1 MPRALHLG
9 PRDRRLQLLELA
21 DGFVV
26 LGDDRPSALLHLVEA
41 LQLVDPDSGLDVG
54 HVVFEAGKDDVVTPR
69 ALGRVALERVTA
81 HAVQAPH
88 ARLVEKLRRAGQ
100 HPALAGGQVLGR
112 VERERDQVGDV
123 HAVGGRADHPAAV
136 ARGQRVRRVLDD
148 GETMPTRDLIDGV
161 HLAGVAVEV
170 DGHDRFDSARL
181 ADRCLDL
188 VRVDVERVP
197 LDVDEDGAC
206 ALVLDHV
213 NRRDEGHVRADDC
226 VALTDA
232 QRGQRDVQGGGG
244 GVDRQRGRRA
254 DVGAK
259 VVLETLRPL
268 AGRDPAAAQ
277 SLDDLLDLLVAYQR
291 RREMQELGA
300 HQRGL
305 RSRPMRWLRS
315 GGSAASTG

>member
-1 MPRALHLG
+1 MASSYW
-9 PRDRRLQLLELA
+9 A
-21 DGFVV
+21 TI
-26 LGDDRPSALLHLVEA
+26 ALLHLVEA
-41 LQLVDPDSGLDVG
+41 LQLVDPDRGLDVG

-136 ARGQRVRRVLDD
+136 ARGQRVRRVLDHGKSVPAGD
-148 GETMPTRDLIDGV
+148 VVDAV
-161 HLAGVAVEV
+161 HLRRMSVQVHGQ
-170 DGHDRFDSARL
+170 DRLDAFGAL
-181 ADRCLDL
+181 DRRLDL
-188 VRVDVERVP
+188 VGVDVERVR
-197 LDVDEDGAC
+197 VHIHEHRAR